1 MVKSGPLTK
10 VMSIHREATIM
21 EQNKKYVFSF
31 DTVELERIYSECCT
45 QAKVADGLL
54 EQYYQSDP
62 RDKEYLCL
70 LCESYSINWKV
81 KEQLEYWFD
90 AMPFGD
96 KNGKEII
103 MVGEAEAMLL
113 EAAVVAKDQVKKD
126 LSRHYNVSSDYN

>member
-1 MVKSGPLTK
+1 M
-10 VMSIHREATIM
+10 A
-21 EQNKKYVFSF
+21 QA
-31 DTVELERIYSECCT
+31 

-54 EQYYQSDP
+54 EQHYQSDP

-90 AMPFGD
+90 AMPLGD
-96 KNGKEII
+96 KDGKEII